1 MRDRTP
7 EPGVTHWLDLHGDPA
22 NWSEEWDK
30 ELHRDMI
37 ERCRRRRRGRG
48 SLALDTGE
56 RHKHRVPCWRRA
68 PCCLVVMEPAKGG
81 YSW

>member
-7 EPGVTHWLDLHGDPA
+7 EPGVTHWLDSHGEPA

-37 ERCRRRRRGRG
+37 ERSTARNQALEEWKAARQRLNELVDAAQKAKARPR
-48 SLALDTGE
+48 LARA
-56 RHKHRVPCWRRA
+56 RHR
-68 PCCLVVMEPAKGG
+68 
-81 YSW
+81 